1 MKIVVGFPPN
11 IDAIEQTFPDI
22 RKMPVV
28 FCYGDTIYNPD
39 ATKSVPLHLQ
49 AHEEV
54 HMQQQELY
62 DGGPEA
68 WWREYLDNPQ
78 FRIEQ
83 EIPAYARQVAYIHES
98 TGGRKTELA
107 LQTYSRA
114 LSGPIYGHAI
124 SYFSAKQ
131 RIKKAMQAPEE

>member
-1 MKIVVGFPPN
+1 MKIVVGYPPN

-39 ATKSVPLHLQ
+39 DSRPVPMHLQ
-49 AHEEV
+49 IHEEV
-54 HMQQQELY
+54 HSRQQDAYE
-62 DGGPEA
+62 GGPEA
-68 WWREYLDNPQ
+68 WWREYLADSL

-83 EIPAYARQVAYIHES
+83 EIPAYAAQIAYIHQQS
-98 TGGRKTELA
+98 RGSKTEQA
-107 LQTYSRA
+107 LQMYSRA

-131 RIKKAMQAPEE
+131 RIRKAMQAPED

>member
-1 MKIVVGFPPN
+1 MKVVVGYPPN
-11 IDAIEQTFPDI
+11 IERIELTFPDI

-28 FCYGDTIYNPD
+28 FCYGNTIYNPD
-39 ATKSVPLHLQ
+39 DKRPVPKHL
-49 AHEEV
+49 EV
-54 HMQQQELY
+54 HEAVHMEQQGLY

-68 WWREYLDNPQ
+68 WWREYLDNPL

-83 EIPAYARQVAYIHES
+83 EIPAYAAQVAYIHEQH
-98 TGGRKTELA
+98 GGRKTEQA

-114 LSGPIYGHAI
+114 LAGPIYGNAI

-131 RIKKAMQAPEE
+131 RIKKAMQAVDE